1 MNTVTFEST
10 LRSDGFAEIDTR
22 SMPPGQLN
30 ALHSH
35 PFEVKA
41 MVIEGEITLTVDGA
55 DRTYRGG
62 DVFTMAPGCEH
73 VERVGASGVSYMVGR
88 KR

>member
-1 MNTVTFEST
+1 MKSITFESD
-10 LRSDGFAEIDTR
+10 LQRDGFAEIDTR
-22 SMPPGQLN
+22 SLPPGQHN

-41 MVIEGEITLTVDGA
+41 MVLEGEITLTVDGA

-62 DVFTMAPGCEH
+62 DVFTMARGCEH
-73 VERVGASGVSYMVGR
+73 AEQVGASGVSYLVGR
-88 KR
+88 KN

>member
-1 MNTVTFEST
+1 MTPATFEAD
-10 LRSDGFAEIDTR
+10 LKRDGFAEIDTR
-22 SMPPGQLN
+22 SLPPGQVN

-41 MVIEGEITLTVDGA
+41 MVLEGEITLTVDGT
-55 DRTYRGG
+55 DRSYRSG
-62 DVFTMAPGCEH
+62 DVFTMASGCQHAEH
-73 VERVGASGVSYMVGR
+73 VGGSGVSYLVGR